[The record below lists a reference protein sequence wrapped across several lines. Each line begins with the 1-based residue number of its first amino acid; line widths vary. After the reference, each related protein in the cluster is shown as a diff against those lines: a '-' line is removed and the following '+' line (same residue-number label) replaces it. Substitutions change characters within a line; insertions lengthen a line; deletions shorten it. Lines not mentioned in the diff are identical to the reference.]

1 MPAVQLTLRPNG
13 VNSSG
18 SAARV
23 LLPPARCLESFM
35 RGLAIA
41 HMAFGFA
48 GMAAGRGSARL
59 TKTTAKTATKTV

>member
-1 MPAVQLTLRPNG
+1 
-13 VNSSG
+13 
-18 SAARV
+18 
-23 LLPPARCLESFM
+23 M

-59 TKTTAKTATKTV
+59 TKTTGKTATKTV